1 MRLLLVALVL
11 LLTASMS
18 YAGGPAD
25 GNTGA
30 NPADAAADPSPEPPK
45 TPVALFFAVE
55 GAWLKADGERF
66 ASLVDTTAFRIA
78 LKPGEAPTAAVTRT
92 AAAFLFQDQ
101 VRLTATKAFSIVR
114 FHPTKKGVMATAA
127 WSADWG
133 GNRGQ
138 RDVEVTLTAVLR
150 GGRWLL
156 SEVRAKD

>member
-18 YAGGPAD
+18 YAGSPAD
-25 GNTGA
+25 GNA
-30 NPADAAADPSPEPPK
+30 NANTNAPDAPSPEPPK

-55 GAWLKADGERF
+55 EAWIKADGERF

-78 LKPGEAPTAAVTRT
+78 LKPGEAPTSAVTRT

-127 WSADWG
+127 WSAEWG
-133 GNRGQ
+133 GSRGQ

>member
-1 MRLLLVALVL
+1 MRLLRVALVL
-11 LLTASMS
+11 LLTASTS
-18 YAGGPAD
+18 YAGD
-25 GNTGA
+25 T
-30 NPADAAADPSPEPPK
+30 AADLAPDEPSPEPSKNSP
-45 TPVALFFAVE
+45 ASLFSAVE
-55 GAWLKADGERF
+55 EAWLKADGERF

-101 VRLTATKAFSIVR
+101 VRLTATKAFCVKR
-114 FHPTKKGVMATAA
+114 FNPTKKGVMAVAA

-133 GNRGQ
+133 GSRGE
-138 RDVEVTLTAVLR
+138 RDVEVTLTAVRR